1 MQKARRRVPPGLLK
15 IGDPRPRPYSAQA
28 AWQPASMASRDI
40 EAPRVRQVPWADKP
54 CRFTPNTGYSAG
66 IYLRH
71 PRLRP

>member
-40 EAPRVRQVPWADKP
+40 EAA
-54 CRFTPNTGYSAG
+54 S
-66 IYLRH
+66 
-71 PRLRP
+71 RPSGAMGG

>member
-40 EAPRVRQVPWADKP
+40 EVV
-54 CRFTPNTGYSAG
+54 S
-66 IYLRH
+66 
-71 PRLRP
+71 RPPGVMGG